1 MPRISSRTIWIALQL
16 LLVAPFMFSSA
27 IVIEMTFAEAGK
39 GYLSETG
46 RQVQC
51 EALAPRGKSYN
62 KPRCASFGSKETNP
76 LGYVAAIAVLG
87 GFGVFMW
94 WSSRP
99 GRGLRWSK

>member
-1 MPRISSRTIWIALQL
+1 MWIALQL
-16 LLVAPFMFSSA
+16 LLLAPVMLASA
-27 IVIEMTFAEAGK
+27 VVIEMTFAEAGK

-46 RQVQC
+46 RQIQC

-76 LGYVAAIAVLG
+76 FGYVTAIVALG
-87 GFGVFMW
+87 GLGALLW

-99 GRGLRWSK
+99 GRGLRSSK